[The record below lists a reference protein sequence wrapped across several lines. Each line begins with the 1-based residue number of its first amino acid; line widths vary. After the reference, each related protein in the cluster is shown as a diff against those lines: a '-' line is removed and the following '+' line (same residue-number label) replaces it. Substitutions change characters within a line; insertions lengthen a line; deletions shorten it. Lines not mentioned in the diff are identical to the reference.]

1 MFALS
6 SDRVSNVDSSGDHAR
21 RSRDRNEQSDE
32 VLVGQLDQRCPAAF
46 AALYARHAGPV
57 FGAACRVLHDAGLAA
72 DVTQEVFVGLWRDR
86 SHFDPCRGPLGPFLC
101 VVARRKAIDLRRASA
116 SRRLRE
122 ERLAKRDEN
131 SGADL
136 SPFTG
141 VWNAHVRAAVGALDA
156 SHRIPLE
163 LAFFG
168 GHTYKEVARMLG
180 EAEGTIKSRIRTG
193 LHHLRSALASG
204 DVISSVVGG
213 R

>member
-1 MFALS
+1 
-6 SDRVSNVDSSGDHAR
+6 
-21 RSRDRNEQSDE
+21 
-32 VLVGQLDQRCPAAF
+32 
-46 AALYARHAGPV
+46 
-57 FGAACRVLHDAGLAA
+57 
-72 DVTQEVFVGLWRDR
+72 
-86 SHFDPCRGPLGPFLC
+86 